1 MSKQLQEKPRKLRTP
16 YKFKSAIDL
25 QEKID
30 EYFGYC
36 KEYNEVPNIMGM
48 AVYLNVSSETL
59 LNYEKN
65 KSGKRPTYARIVKEA
80 KEKIVSYKVQ
90 KLYNSRNATGVIF
103 DLKVNHGWQDKQV
116 IEQDLTVKGIED
128 LLRTKRDIEV

>member
-1 MSKQLQEKPRKLRTP
+1 VHLINYFSKPCKPT
-16 YKFKSAIDL
+16 
-25 QEKID
+25 
-30 EYFGYC
+30 
-36 KEYNEVPNIMGM
+36 
-48 AVYLNVSSETL
+48 
-59 LNYEKN
+59 
-65 KSGKRPTYARIVKEA
+65 RIVKEA